1 VRTADFG
8 LFSPTDGES
17 YNPLLRSV
25 NDLRDHVR
33 CLLVVAFM
41 LLDDPERLFT
51 VAEASILTGYKPET
65 IRRWAAGGRIE
76 SVWLEAIAEYRLTA
90 ASVRRIRDGG
100 AGPEGEYQPAFV
112 DAPPDA
118 PARVRKVK
126 RASAETG
133 GGNGA
138 RA

>member
-1 VRTADFG
+1 VSSADFG

-17 YNPLLRSV
+17 YNPLLRAV

-33 CLLVVAFM
+33 CLIVVAFL

-65 IRRWAAGGRIE
+65 IRRWAANGRIE
-76 SVWLEAIAEYRLTA
+76 SLWLEAIAEYRLTA
-90 ASVRRIRDGG
+90 ATIRRIRDGG
-100 AGPEGEYQPAFV
+100 AGTEGEYQPAFV

-118 PARVRKVK
+118 PARVRKFK
-126 RASAETG
+126 RAAGATG
-133 GGNGA
+133 GASGA
-138 RA
+138 RR